1 MQTTFPDRAVMAELL
16 AKMLWEI
23 KAVHFNAET
32 PYKFASGM
40 ASPVYIDCRKL
51 LSYPRVRS
59 TVMDFAAS
67 VLLRDAGFEQ
77 FDCIAGGETAGIPFA
92 ALLAD
97 RLGLPMIYVRK
108 KPKGHG
114 RNAQIE
120 GDMPAGARV
129 LVIEDL
135 TTAGG
140 SMFTFIDAIRAAG
153 GIVDHAIALFT
164 TAFLTKERCGLP
176 TARCASII
184 SPHGATCLPSPRR
197 RSFSTTRRC
206 PPSRR
211 FSMHRSPGQARTAAS
226 PSFRRRDALHFFEIA
241 LTVFDSVQDRDT
253 LSGRPE

>member
-1 MQTTFPDRAVMAELL
+1 MIQTTFPDRAVMAELL

-23 KAVHFNAET
+23 KAVHFNADQ
-32 PYKFASGM
+32 PYKLSSGM

-51 LSYPRVRS
+51 LSFPRIRS

-67 VLLRDAGFEQ
+67 TLLRDAGFEQ

-108 KPKGHG
+108 QPKGHG

-120 GDMPAGARV
+120 GNMPEGSRV

-140 SMFTFIDAIRAAG
+140 SMFKFIDAVRAAG
-153 GIVDHAIALFT
+153 GIVDHGIALFFYGIFGEQCFADGKVRLHHIAT
-164 TAFLTKERCGLP
+164 WRNVLAVAMEQKLFDDKTLSEVEAFL
-176 TARCASII
+176 
-184 SPHGATCLPSPRR
+184 
-197 RSFSTTRRC
+197 
-206 PPSRR
+206 
-211 FSMHRSPGQARTAAS
+211 
-226 PSFRRRDALHFFEIA
+226 DAPLA
-241 LTVFDSVQDRDT
+241 W
-253 LSGRPE
+253 SGRNGGVSELSH

>member
-1 MQTTFPDRAVMAELL
+1 MIQTTFPDRAVMAELL

-32 PYKFASGM
+32 PYKYASGIM
-40 ASPVYIDCRKL
+40 SPVYIDCRKL
-51 LSYPRVRS
+51 LSFPRVRS

-67 VLLRDAGFEQ
+67 TLMRDAGFEQ

-120 GDMPAGARV
+120 GDMKEGARV
-129 LVIEDL
+129 LIIEDL

-153 GIVDHAIALFT
+153 GIVDHGMALFFYGIFQEAHQRFANGKVQFHHIATWREVLAIAKEQQLFDEKT
-164 TAFLTKERCGLP
+164 LQEVEAFLDAPLAWS
-176 TARCASII
+176 ARNGGVS
-184 SPHGATCLPSPRR
+184 
-197 RSFSTTRRC
+197 
-206 PPSRR
+206 
-211 FSMHRSPGQARTAAS
+211 
-226 PSFRRRDALHFFEIA
+226 E
-241 LTVFDSVQDRDT
+241 
-253 LSGRPE
+253 LSL

>member
-1 MQTTFPDRAVMAELL
+1 MIQTTFPDRAVMAELL

-32 PYKFASGM
+32 PYKYASGIM
-40 ASPVYIDCRKL
+40 SPVYIDCRKL
-51 LSYPRVRS
+51 LSFPRVRS

-67 VLLRDAGFEQ
+67 TLMRDAGFEQ

-120 GDMPAGARV
+120 GDMKEGARV
-129 LVIEDL
+129 LIIEDL

-153 GIVDHAIALFT
+153 GIVDHGMALFFYGIFQEAHQRFANGKVQFHHIATWREVLAIAKEQQLFDDKT
-164 TAFLTKERCGLP
+164 LQEVEAFLDAPLAWS
-176 TARCASII
+176 ARNGGVS
-184 SPHGATCLPSPRR
+184 
-197 RSFSTTRRC
+197 
-206 PPSRR
+206 
-211 FSMHRSPGQARTAAS
+211 
-226 PSFRRRDALHFFEIA
+226 E
-241 LTVFDSVQDRDT
+241 
-253 LSGRPE
+253 LSL

>member
-153 GIVDHAIALFT
+153 GIVDHAIALFYYGIFDEGALRFADGKVRFHHIAT
-164 TAFLTKERCGLP
+164 WRNVLAVAKAQKLFDDKTLSAVEAFLDAPLAWSG
-176 TARCASII
+176 A
-184 SPHGATCLPSPRR
+184 HGGITQLSAT
-197 RSFSTTRRC
+197 
-206 PPSRR
+206 
-211 FSMHRSPGQARTAAS
+211 
-226 PSFRRRDALHFFEIA
+226 
-241 LTVFDSVQDRDT
+241 
-253 LSGRPE
+253 